1 MLQHM
6 DYEKLYAEP
15 QDSIDRIQLA
25 ENVKEMVKDAQT
37 VSREELE

>member
-1 MLQHM
+1 M
-6 DYEKLYAEP
+6 DYEKLYAETR
-15 QDSIDRIQLA
+15 DSIDRIQLA